1 MGGDGTVSGR
11 CHRSERLKGCMHRL
25 DIPSSL
31 TNLRRL
37 ARRFAGEPDE
47 IDRPPKDVLHPAVL
61 AGLKRLD
68 LRARLLVR
76 GFMQGLHRT
85 PRRGFSAEF
94 SDHRTFVQGEDVRF
108 IDWRLYARTDR
119 LFVKCFEAET
129 AQRATVVMDAS
140 ASMGYR
146 SKGTAGY
153 EGPAFSKLGYAVTLA
168 AALVFLLQRQRD
180 RVGLFC
186 AGGRDG
192 GYYLPPRS
200 PRSHMRRVMESLSA
214 IRAAGDTDIVGA
226 LESIAAHD
234 RRRGMIIL
242 FSDGL
247 CGRQRLLN
255 AMRHLRHRGHDL
267 IFFQVWDPG
276 ELTPPIEEGMA
287 FRDPETQARF
297 EPLPLEQ
304 YRKRAEEHL
313 QAIRDGCLSLA
324 CDYQF
329 LTTETAFDRALI
341 RFLRLRRKR
350 M

>member
-1 MGGDGTVSGR
+1 
-11 CHRSERLKGCMHRL
+11 MHRL

-37 ARRFAGEPDE
+37 AERFAGTPEE
-47 IDRPPKDVLHPAVL
+47 IDRPPKEVLRPEFL

-76 GFMQGLHRT
+76 GVMQGLHRT

-94 SDHRTFVQGEDVRF
+94 SDHRTFVQGDDMRF

-119 LFVKCFEAET
+119 LFIKCFEAET

-146 SKGTAGY
+146 SKGTA
-153 EGPAFSKLGYAVTLA
+153 ELEAPVFSKLGYAVTLA
-168 AALVFLLQRQRD
+168 AAFVFLLQRQRD

-200 PRSHMRRVMESLSA
+200 PRAHMRRVMESLSA
-214 IRAAGDTDIVGA
+214 VRAAGDTDIVTA
-226 LESIAAHD
+226 LESIAAQD

-255 AMRHLRHRGHDL
+255 AMRHLRHRGHEL
-267 IFFQVWDPG
+267 IFFQIWDPA
-276 ELTPPIEEGMA
+276 ELDPPIQDGMA
-287 FRDPETQARF
+287 FRDPETLARF
-297 EPLPLEQ
+297 DPLPPDQ
-304 YRKRAEEHL
+304 YRNRAEEHL
-313 QAIRDGCLSLA
+313 QAIRDGCLALP

-329 LTTETAFDRALI
+329 LTTETAFDRAIL
-341 RFLRLRRKR
+341 RFLRLRRKHV
-350 M
+350 

>member
-1 MGGDGTVSGR
+1 
-11 CHRSERLKGCMHRL
+11 MHHL
-25 DIPSSL
+25 DIPLSL

-37 ARRFAGEPDE
+37 AKRFAGAPDE
-47 IDRPPKDVLHPAVL
+47 IDRPPKEVLLPEFL
-61 AGLKRLD
+61 ASLRRLD
-68 LRARLLVR
+68 LRAKLLVR
-76 GFMQGLHRT
+76 GFLQGFHRT

-94 SDHRTFVQGEDVRF
+94 SDHRTFVSGDDVRF

-129 AQRATVVMDAS
+129 AQRATIVMDAS

-146 SKGTAGY
+146 SKGTA
-153 EGPAFSKLGYAVTLA
+153 ELVGPVFTKLGYSVTLA
-168 AALVFLLQRQRD
+168 AALVYLLQSQRD

-186 AGGRDG
+186 AGGKDG
-192 GYYLPPRS
+192 GFYLPPRS
-200 PRSHMRRVMESLSA
+200 PRAHMRRVIESLSA
-214 IRAAGDTDIVGA
+214 VRAAGDTDIVGA
-226 LESIAAHD
+226 LESLASHD
-234 RRRGMIIL
+234 QRRGIIIL

-255 AMRHLRHRGHDL
+255 AMRNLKNRGHDL
-267 IFFQVWDPG
+267 IFFQIWDPA
-276 ELTPPIEEGMA
+276 ELNPPVEPGLA

-297 EPLPLEQ
+297 EPLPPEQ
-304 YRKRAEEHL
+304 YLQRAEEHL
-313 QAIRDGCLSLA
+313 QAIRDGCLSLP

-329 LTTETAFDRALI
+329 LTTETPFDRALI

>member
-1 MGGDGTVSGR
+1 
-11 CHRSERLKGCMHRL
+11 MHHL

-37 ARRFAGEPDE
+37 AKRFAGAPED
-47 IDRPPKDVLHPAVL
+47 IDRPPKEVLFPEFL
-61 AGLKRLD
+61 ASLRRLD
-68 LRARLLVR
+68 LRAKLLVR
-76 GFMQGLHRT
+76 GFLQGLHRT

-94 SDHRTFVQGEDVRF
+94 SDHRTFVQGDDVRF

-129 AQRATVVMDAS
+129 AQRATIVMDAS

-146 SKGTAGY
+146 SKSTA
-153 EGPAFSKLGYAVTLA
+153 ELVGPVFTKLGYSVTLA
-168 AALVFLLQRQRD
+168 AALVYLLQSQRD

-186 AGGRDG
+186 AGGKDG
-192 GYYLPPRS
+192 GFYLPPRS
-200 PRSHMRRVMESLSA
+200 PRAHMRRVIESLSA
-214 IRAAGDTDIVGA
+214 VRAAGDTDIVGA
-226 LESIAAHD
+226 LESLASHD

-255 AMRHLRHRGHDL
+255 AMRHLKHRGHDL
-267 IFFQVWDPG
+267 IFFQIWDPA
-276 ELTPPIEEGMA
+276 ELNPPIEPGMA

-297 EPLPLEQ
+297 EPLPPEV
-304 YRKRAEEHL
+304 YRQRAEDHL
-313 QAIRDGCLSLA
+313 QAIRDGCLSLP

-329 LTTETAFDRALI
+329 LTTETPFDRALI

-350 M
+350 V